1 MHRNRLLFLDTE
13 FTGLDK
19 DQDHLVQVAW
29 VMTDLEGNI
38 LTNKRL
44 LILKRN
50 GKSSLGPSTLNLINA
65 L

>member
-38 LTNKRL
+38 TYKQEAAHPKEKWIKAASDLQH
-44 LILKRN
+44 
-50 GKSSLGPSTLNLINA
+50 
-65 L
+65 

>member
-44 LILKRN
+44 PKD
-50 GKSSLGPSTLNLINA
+50 SLSLQIINLINA
-65 L
+65 F

>member
-44 LILKRN
+44 PILKRN
-50 GKSSLGPSTLNLINA
+50 G
-65 L
+65 